1 MIKKQSRKSIH
12 GRLFS
17 IFCVW
22 LALSSMAQAV
32 ESPAAWAQQHLSG
45 LKAYYHEFHAHPEL
59 SFQETGTS
67 ARLAAAWK
75 SCGYQISTGLGSDG
89 VSAGKGIVGLLHNG
103 SGPVVMMRADM
114 DALPI
119 AEQTGLPFASK
130 VQTLDPDGIEVPVM
144 HACGHDAHMVS
155 IIGTACY
162 LAANRSLWKGTI
174 MLVGQPAEE
183 TGSGARALLEDGL
196 FERFPRPNYALG
208 LHVSP
213 VLAAGKVA
221 YRAGY
226 TMANVDSVNITLY
239 GRGGHGAYPHA
250 TIDPVVE
257 AAELIMSLQT
267 IVSRM
272 VDPVEPAVVTV
283 GAIHAGTKNN
293 VIGDSAKLK
302 LTVRTFSA
310 EVRKQVLAA
319 IERKARAV
327 AMGAGAP
334 EPLVTIAMG
343 TPSLF
348 NDLQLS
354 ARMRPVLKQQ
364 LGAENVEILA
374 PTMGGDD
381 FSRYG
386 WEGVPSLMYWLGAV
400 KQERLDAYAAA
411 GETPPSLHSASF
423 YPDEDETLKTGV
435 VLLSSSILEL
445 LKP

>member
-1 MIKKQSRKSIH
+1 MSNP
-12 GRLFS
+12 LFR
-17 IFCVW
+17 ILCLW
-22 LALSSMAQAV
+22 LALSPIAQAI
-32 ESPAAWAQQHLSG
+32 EQPAEWAQAHLDS
-45 LKAYYHEFHAHPEL
+45 LLTYYHEFHSQPEL
-59 SFQETGTS
+59 SFQETRTS

-75 SCGYQISTGLGSDG
+75 ACGYQVTSGLGSDG

-103 SGPVVMMRADM
+103 SGPVVMLRADM

-119 AEQTGLPFASK
+119 AEQTGLPFAS
-130 VQTLDPDGIEVPVM
+130 TASSLSTDGTEIPVM
-144 HACGHDAHMVS
+144 HACGHEMHMAS

-162 LAANRSLWKGTI
+162 LAANRSQWKGTI

-183 TGSGARALLEDGL
+183 TGSGARALLNDGL
-196 FERFPRPNYALG
+196 FERFPRPDYALG

-213 VLAAGKVA
+213 ILATGKVA

-226 TMANVDSVNITLY
+226 SMANVDSVDITLY
-239 GRGGHGAYPHA
+239 GRGGHGAYPHN
-250 TIDPVVE
+250 TIDPVVL
-257 AAELIMSLQT
+257 AAQLIMSLQT
-267 IVSRM
+267 IVSRE
-272 VDPVEPAVVTV
+272 VDPVAPAVITV
-283 GAIHAGTKNN
+283 GSIHGGTKNN
-293 VIGDSAKLK
+293 VIGDTTKLQI
-302 LTVRTFSA
+302 TVRTFSA
-310 EVRKQVLAA
+310 DVRKKVLAA
-319 IERKARAV
+319 IELKAKAV

-334 EPLVTIAMG
+334 EPLVTVAMG

-354 ARMRPVLKQQ
+354 ARMRPVLKQR
-364 LGAENVEILA
+364 LGADNVEILP

-386 WEGVPSLMYWLGAV
+386 WAGVPSLMYWLGAV
-400 KQERLDAYAAA
+400 DQKRLDAYKAA

-423 YPDEDETLKTGV
+423 YPDEDKTLETGI